1 MLEIKDFDLIYRTEK
16 GVMAALR
23 KINLT
28 INRGEV
34 LGLVGESGCGKS
46 SLISSILRL
55 LPENAGVA
63 GGEIRLGGTDM
74 LSLSENEM
82 RRLRGRDISIVFQ
95 NPMSALN
102 PVLSIGRQME
112 DIQFRESVSRA
123 EKRERAAAMLSEVGI
138 PDASRRLRQHI
149 HELSGGMRQRVAIAM
164 ALMARPSLL
173 IADEPTTALDATL
186 EVQIIEKLKA
196 LQEEIGCSILFIT
209 HHLGVVAELCDA
221 VAIMYAGEVVE
232 TGSVERIFG
241 APRHPYTRRLIA
253 CDPAHIGDPSR
264 VLPTIPGEVP
274 KLYDLPGGCV
284 FRPRCEVAVD
294 ECARTHPDL
303 YEMDAGHHAACIVA
317 RGEKS

>member
-1 MLEIKDFDLIYRTEK
+1 MFLIRNFAGADKMSETTNSDDKNGAAVVDIVNNDRDDKNGAFVVVKFVVNGDNQQRRRQGKGRQKRRRRRCRHLHRLLRPSPSSSPSTAAEGEPLLEIKDFDLIYRTEK

-123 EKRERAAAMLSEVGI
+123 ENASAPPRCSRKSAFPTRAAGC
-138 PDASRRLRQHI
+138 ASTSTSCR
-149 HELSGGMRQRVAIAM
+149 
-164 ALMARPSLL
+164 
-173 IADEPTTALDATL
+173 
-186 EVQIIEKLKA
+186 
-196 LQEEIGCSILFIT
+196 
-209 HHLGVVAELCDA
+209 AE
-221 VAIMYAGEVVE
+221 
-232 TGSVERIFG
+232 
-241 APRHPYTRRLIA
+241 
-253 CDPAHIGDPSR
+253 
-264 VLPTIPGEVP
+264 
-274 KLYDLPGGCV
+274 
-284 FRPRCEVAVD
+284 
-294 ECARTHPDL
+294 
-303 YEMDAGHHAACIVA
+303 
-317 RGEKS
+317 